1 MTVPETAIDA
11 ATEALK
17 EKLDIE
23 AGFALTVMFR
33 ALAETALEAAMPHLR
48 KQVADELR
56 VGAKTPFVDF
66 FRRTKYEL
74 RETSK

>member
-1 MTVPETAIDA
+1 MTIPD
-11 ATEALK
+11 EA
-17 EKLDIE
+17 
-23 AGFALTVMFR
+23 V
-33 ALAETALEAAMPHLR
+33 EAAIPHLR

-56 VGAKTPFVDF
+56 VGAKTPFMWFVDF

>member
-1 MTVPETAIDA
+1 MTIPD
-11 ATEALK
+11 
-17 EKLDIE
+17 
-23 AGFALTVMFR
+23 
-33 ALAETALEAAMPHLR
+33 EAAEAAIPHLR